1 MDCESINFSDGRF
14 DAAAEQL
21 PPRQG
26 NKEEGS
32 QGTARSRNVAV
43 PAWKAGKVIGSVPQI
58 HRNCRTESELAALTL
73 ALGATQ
79 AGGALSEAEIALC
92 KSASE
97 ISVSPEIVAD
107 YRDEIIGGKDPL
119 GDAFSLLR
127 SPDVRRELGATYTPM
142 QIVRTMV
149 EWAAAAQP
157 PCRVV
162 DPGVGSARFLASAGI
177 LFPKAELVGIDV
189 DPLAALI
196 ARANLAVNG
205 LGARTRIILGDYRQ
219 FTEQVDGSSLYIG
232 NPPYVRHHHIAS
244 KWKKWLAAEAAKL
257 DLTASQL
264 AGLHVHF
271 FLATA
276 RNAKAG
282 DFGSFI
288 TSSEWLD
295 VNYGALVRS
304 LMLGRLGCRSIT
316 VIDPTAQPFP
326 DAASTAAIVTFEIGA
341 KPKSVYFR
349 RVEDLSSLGGT
360 GKGQRVNHDNLAA
373 NRRWSH
379 LTRSAKKPPDGYV
392 ELGEICR
399 VHRGAVTG
407 ANSVWI
413 AGVHSTGLPDTVLFP
428 TITRAREVL
437 DAEGVLDDSRKLR
450 RVIDLPVDLD
460 ELETP
465 ERKVVMNFLKVA
477 KAKGAK
483 NGYVARHRKAWWSV
497 GLRAA
502 APIISTYMARRPPG
516 FIINKASA
524 RHINIAHGLYP
535 RDPLSE
541 TALKTLTSY
550 LQTNISQR
558 SGRTYAGG
566 LTKFEPK
573 EMERL
578 IVPGS
583 LLLSVGVTS

>member
-1 MDCESINFSDGRF
+1 MDCESIDFFDGTF
-14 DAAAEQL
+14 DADAEQL
-21 PPRQG
+21 PPHSVD
-26 NKEEGS
+26 KEEGS
-32 QGTARSRNVAV
+32 QSIGRSWSVIAPACETGTMT
-43 PAWKAGKVIGSVPQI
+43 GSVPPGHQ
-58 HRNCRTESELAALTL
+58 NCGTESELAALTL

-79 AGGALSEAEIALC
+79 VGGALSKAEIALC
-92 KSASE
+92 RTASE

-107 YRDEIIGGKDPL
+107 HRNGIIAGRDPL
-119 GDAFSLLR
+119 GDAFSALR
-127 SPDVRRELGATYTPM
+127 SPDVRRELGATYTPA
-142 QIVRTMV
+142 QIVQTMV
-149 EWAAAAQP
+149 RWAAAAHS

-162 DPGVGSARFLASAGI
+162 DPGVGSARFLASAGM

-189 DPLAALI
+189 DPLATLI

-205 LGARTRIILGDYRQ
+205 LGAQARIILGDYRQ
-219 FTEQVDGSSLYIG
+219 FTEQANGNTLYIG

-244 KWKKWLAAEAAKL
+244 KWKKWLTAEAAKL
-257 DLTASQL
+257 GLTASQL

-282 DFGSFI
+282 DFGSFV

-304 LMLGRLGCRSIT
+304 LMLGRLGGRSIT
-316 VIDPTAQPFP
+316 VIDPKAQPFP
-326 DAASTAAIVTFEIGA
+326 DAATTAVIVTFEIDA

-349 RVEDLSSLGGT
+349 RVEDLSALGET
-360 GKGQRVNHDNLAA
+360 GKGRQVDHDNLAA
-373 NRRWSH
+373 NHRWSH
-379 LTRSAKKPPDGYV
+379 LTRSAEKPPEGYV

-413 AGVHSTGLPDTVLFP
+413 AGVHSAGLPDAVLFP

-437 DAEGVLDDSRKLR
+437 DADGLLDDSRKLR
-450 RVIDLPVDLD
+450 RVIDLPADLD
-460 ELETP
+460 ELEMP
-465 ERKVVMNFLKVA
+465 ERKVVVNFLKVA
-477 KAKGAK
+477 RAMGANK
-483 NGYVARHRKAWWSV
+483 GYVARHRKAWWSV

-566 LTKFEPK
+566 LTKFEPR

-578 IVPGS
+578 VVPGS
-583 LLLSVGVTS
+583 SLLSVGATN